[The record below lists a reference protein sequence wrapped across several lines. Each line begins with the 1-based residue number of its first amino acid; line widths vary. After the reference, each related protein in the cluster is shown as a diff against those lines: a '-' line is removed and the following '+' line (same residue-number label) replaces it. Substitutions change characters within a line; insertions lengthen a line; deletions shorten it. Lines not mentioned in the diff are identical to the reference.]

1 MWEVSYSPFKLFSW
15 MNLRGTITW
24 DMFERS
30 LEDLIKICKPAG
42 YDIDDNALFDEMT
55 CVCNFVSREK
65 VEQWNENNVAVDSRW
80 VQIFNDLQEREII
93 IPNLKM
99 ILQFLLAIP
108 GTNAPVERVF
118 SLMNSYWSDQKSRLS
133 EETLE
138 AVIIVKVNNY
148 ERNMC

>member
-1 MWEVSYSPFKLFSW
+1 
-15 MNLRGTITW
+15 
-24 DMFERS
+24 
-30 LEDLIKICKPAG
+30 
-42 YDIDDNALFDEMT
+42 MT
-55 CVCNFVSREK
+55 CVCNFVSRKK

-118 SLMNSYWSDQKSRLS
+118 SLMNAYWSHQKSLLS
-133 EETLE
+133 EETIE
-138 AVIIVKVNNY
+138 AVIIVKVNMEESCVEFYDRILVDKN
-148 ERNMC
+148 C

>member
-1 MWEVSYSPFKLFSW
+1 MKTVLPWIL
-15 MNLRGTITW
+15 
-24 DMFERS
+24 
-30 LEDLIKICKPAG
+30 
-42 YDIDDNALFDEMT
+42 
-55 CVCNFVSREK
+55 
-65 VEQWNENNVAVDSRW
+65 
-80 VQIFNDLQEREII
+80 QIFNDLQEREII

-138 AVIIVKVNNY
+138 AVMIVKVNMEETCVEFHDRILADKKLLRSIHSSAKY
-148 ERNMC
+148 E

>member
-1 MWEVSYSPFKLFSW
+1 

-24 DMFERS
+24 NMFERS
-30 LEDLIKICKPAG
+30 LDDLIKICKPAG
-42 YDIDDNALFDEMT
+42 YESYDIDDNALFDEIT

-65 VEQWNENNVAVDSRW
+65 VEQWNENNVAADSRW
-80 VQIFNDLQEREII
+80 VHIFNDLQEREMI

-118 SLMNSYWSDQKSRLS
+118 SLINS
-133 EETLE
+133 
-138 AVIIVKVNNY
+138 
-148 ERNMC
+148 